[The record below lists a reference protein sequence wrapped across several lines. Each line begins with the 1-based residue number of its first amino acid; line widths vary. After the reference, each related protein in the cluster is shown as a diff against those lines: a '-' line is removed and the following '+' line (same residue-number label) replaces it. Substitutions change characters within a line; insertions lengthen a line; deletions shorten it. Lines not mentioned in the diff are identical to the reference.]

1 MAKKKGEDVG
11 KRKGNILFDEVDLRT
26 LKILKQTKKDL
37 SIGEVQDKI
46 KITHVSFKIHFRR
59 LEKLGFI
66 TKERVPKTYR
76 HLLKITE
83 DGRKLLELFE
93 K

>member
-11 KRKGNILFDEVDLRT
+11 KRKGNILFDEVDLKT
-26 LKILKQTKKDL
+26 LKILTQTKKDL
-37 SIGEVQDKI
+37 SIGEVQEKI

-66 TKERVPKTYR
+66 TKERIPKTYR
-76 HLLKITE
+76 HILKITNK
-83 DGRKLLELFE
+83 GRQLLDLFE